1 MSEESSAVLKD
12 LIMQTMD
19 NVRELT
25 KQISEVKTLLRS
37 TVESNNDINRL
48 LVERVNRHRLEI
60 NELKDAIKEINYSKI
75 DPEEYENLKNTVE
88 DLQQSKNNTMK
99 ILTGLCSTVGAIVTS
114 MVIMFIEKY
123 LLR

>member
-1 MSEESSAVLKD
+1 MSEESSTVLKD

-19 NVRELT
+19 DVRELT

>member
-1 MSEESSAVLKD
+1 MNEESSAVLKD